1 MKPLNKR
8 VIRKLKESKLQYIA
22 IMVVMMVGLLVY
34 VSFNM
39 GIYNFENSVLTYY
52 EKNNL
57 ADLSAEVVKIP
68 MNSIDDLKK
77 IDGIKS
83 VEGRIKID
91 VPLKVEDP
99 NEKVTARIISVPE
112 EQQINKLYL
121 INGQLG
127 LTDYKEAYVIEHFVQ
142 GRGITTGDIVRPQI
156 NGKIYDLEITAEV
169 GSPEFVYL
177 MKDSQSM
184 LPDLKSFGV
193 IYVSEKFAKEALGLG
208 NAYNEV
214 LIDAKEGY
222 NLEKIKTKV
231 EETLDKYG
239 VKSVRLR
246 EDQLSYRIVEE
257 EIKGGKQSSSV
268 VPLLFLFVAGIIL
281 SVMINR
287 LVKGD
292 RMTIGVLKSMGYTN
306 MQVLIHYSKFAVF
319 IGLFG
324 SILGVLL
331 GIFVS
336 KYFTQIYLLFYKV
349 HYVTIEYY
357 IGYLIGGILLSI
369 IFSIGSGIIGAKGTL
384 KIVPAESMRK
394 EPPKK
399 GKRIIF
405 EGTKIWKKLN
415 FTQKMVWR
423 NLLRDKKRV
432 IFVGFGVSITL
443 LVVVV
448 PLYLFSTMPQ
458 LFEYQFGNLQMMDY
472 NIEFSRPTSTK
483 SVKVIKDQLDYD
495 VIEGKLEYPFEIE
508 SKWRSQIV
516 SLIGLENNTQM
527 YDFEDRNSRPMI
539 PEKNFVYVSEGLAK
553 VLDINVSDWIKIN
566 NYIPG
571 KDDIY
576 VKVTGIN
583 KQNLGTNVYM
593 DIDLMRERLVEKDSI
608 NGVFLNSK
616 DDVKGKL
623 EKIRY
628 ISGINS
634 VEDMS
639 SSFEEFMQITAASI
653 SSLLFFGFIL
663 GFAIMYNTTV
673 MTINSRLLEFSSLR
687 ILGMSKGEII
697 GVILKENLM
706 ITIIG
711 IIIGI
716 PLSSM
721 ASQGI
726 TDAFSTDLYTFSGSI
741 QFSTFIYGICITL
754 TFIGIA
760 QLAAYHR
767 IRKLNFIEAL
777 KERMT

>member
-1 MKPLNKR
+1 MTPLNKR

-34 VSFNM
+34 ISFNM
-39 GIYNFENSVLTYY
+39 GIYNFENSVNTYY

-57 ADLSAEVVKIP
+57 ADMTAEVVKIP
-68 MNSIDDLKK
+68 MNSINDLKR
-77 IDGIKS
+77 INGIKT
-83 VEGRIKID
+83 VEGRIKMD
-91 VPLKVEDP
+91 VPLKVKDP
-99 NEKVTARIISVPE
+99 NEKVTARIISVPK
-112 EQQINKLYL
+112 EQRINKLYL
-121 INGQLG
+121 INGHLG
-127 LTDYKEAYVIEHFVQ
+127 LSDYKEAYVIEHFVQ
-142 GRGITTGDIVRPQI
+142 GRGITIGDRVRPQI
-156 NGKIYDLEITAEV
+156 NGKVYDLKIKAEV

-184 LPDLKSFGV
+184 LPDLTSFGI
-193 IYVSEKFAKEALGLG
+193 IYVSEKFATEAFGLG
-208 NAYNEV
+208 NAYNEII
-214 LIDAKEGY
+214 IDVEEGY

-231 EETLDKYG
+231 EEALDKYG

-257 EIKGGKQSSSV
+257 EIQGGKQSSSV
-268 VPLLFLFVAGIIL
+268 VPLLFLVVAGIIL
-281 SVMINR
+281 TVMISR

-324 SILGVLL
+324 SILGVIL

-336 KYFTQIYLLFYKV
+336 KYFTQLYLMFYKV

-357 IGYLIGGILLSI
+357 IGYLISGILLSLV
-369 IFSIGSGIIGAKGTL
+369 FSIGAGVIGAKGTL

-394 EPPKK
+394 EPPKS

-405 EGTKIWKKLN
+405 EGSKIWKKLN

-432 IFVGFGVSITL
+432 IFVAFGVAITL

-448 PLYLFSTMPQ
+448 PLYLFATMPQ
-458 LFEYQFGNLQMMDY
+458 LFTYQFGNLQKMDY
-472 NIEFSRPTSTK
+472 NIEFSKPTSTK
-483 SVKVIKDQLDYD
+483 SIQVIKDQLEYEK
-495 VIEGKLEYPFEIE
+495 IEGKLEYPFEIE
-508 SKWRSQIV
+508 SKWKSQIV
-516 SLIGLENNTQM
+516 SLIGLDKNTQM
-527 YDFEDRNSRPMI
+527 YDYEDKNERPLV

-553 VLDINVSDWIKIN
+553 VLGIKVGDRIKIN

-593 DIDLMRERLVEKDSI
+593 DINLMREGLVEKDSI

-616 DDVKGKL
+616 DDVKEKL

-634 VEDMS
+634 IEDMS

-687 ILGMSKGEII
+687 ILGMSKGEIT
-697 GVILKENLM
+697 GVILKENLV
-706 ITIIG
+706 ITVIG

-716 PLSSM
+716 PLSKM

-726 TDAFSTDLYTFSGSI
+726 TDAFSTDLYTFGGDI
-741 QFSTFIYGICITL
+741 QFSTFLYGIGITL

-760 QLAAYHR
+760 QFAAYYR

-777 KERMT
+777 KERTT

>member
-1 MKPLNKR
+1 MTPLNKR
-8 VIRKLKESKLQYIA
+8 VLRKLKESKLQYIA
-22 IMVVMMVGLLVY
+22 IMVVMMVGLSLY
-34 VSFNM
+34 ISFNM
-39 GIYNFENSVLTYY
+39 GIYNFENSALTYY

-68 MNSIDDLKK
+68 MNSINDLKK
-77 IDGIKS
+77 IEGVQA
-83 VEGRIKID
+83 VEGRIKMD

-99 NEKVTARIISVPE
+99 NEKVTARIISVPKAQE
-112 EQQINKLYL
+112 INQLFL
-121 INGQLG
+121 INGSLG
-127 LTDYKEAYVIEHFVQ
+127 LSDYKSAYVIEHFVQ
-142 GRGITTGDIVRPQI
+142 GRGIKVGDILQPQI

-184 LPDLKSFGV
+184 LPDLTSFGI
-193 IYVSEKFAKEALGLG
+193 IYVSEKFAREAFGLG

-214 LIDAKEGY
+214 VIDVAAGY

-231 EETLDKYG
+231 EDALDKYG

-257 EIKGGKQSSSV
+257 EIKGGKQSASV
-268 VPLLFLFVAGIIL
+268 VPFLFLIVAGIIL
-281 SVMINR
+281 SVMISR
-287 LVKGD
+287 LVKED

-306 MQVLIHYSKFAVF
+306 IQVLIHYSKFAVF

-324 SILGVLL
+324 SLSGVFLGTV
-331 GIFVS
+331 VS
-336 KYFTQIYLLFYKV
+336 KYFTQVYLMFYKV
-349 HYVTIEYY
+349 HYVTVEYY
-357 IGYLIGGILLSI
+357 IGYLVGGILLSA
-369 IFSIGSGIIGAKGTL
+369 IFSIGAGIIGAKGTL

-394 EPPKK
+394 APPKS

-405 EGTKIWKKLN
+405 EGTKLWKKLD

-432 IFVGFGVSITL
+432 IFVAFGVSITL

-448 PLYLFSTMPQ
+448 PLYLFATMPE
-458 LFEYQFGNLQMMDY
+458 LFDYQFGKLQQMDY
-472 NIEFSRPTSTK
+472 NIEFSKPTNTK
-483 SVKVIKDQLDYD
+483 TLKVIEDRIDYD
-495 VIEGKLEYPFEIE
+495 LMEGKLEYPFEIE
-508 SKWRSQIV
+508 FKWKSQIV
-516 SLIGLENNTQM
+516 SLIGLQKDTQM
-527 YDFEDRNSRPMI
+527 YIFEDKNERPLV
-539 PEKNFVYVSEGLAK
+539 PEKNFVYVSQGLAK
-553 VLDINVSDWIKIN
+553 VLGINVGDKIKIN

-593 DIDLMRERLVEKDSI
+593 DINLMREGLVEKNSI
-608 NGVFLNSK
+608 NGIFINSR
-616 DDVKGKL
+616 DDVKRKL
-623 EKIRY
+623 EKVRY
-628 ISGINS
+628 ISGIHS
-634 VEDMS
+634 IEDMS

-697 GVILKENLM
+697 GVVLKENFV

-711 IIIGI
+711 IIIGL
-716 PLSSM
+716 PLSKM
-721 ASQGI
+721 AVQGI
-726 TDAFSTDLYTFSGSI
+726 TDAFSTDLYTFGGRI
-741 QFSTFIYGICITL
+741 KFSTYMYGIGIML
-754 TFIGIA
+754 IFIMVS

-777 KERMT
+777 KERAT

>member
-1 MKPLNKR
+1 MNPLNKR
-8 VIRKLKESKLQYIA
+8 VLRKLKESKLQYLA
-22 IMVVMMVGLLVY
+22 IMVVMMVGLSLY
-34 VSFNM
+34 ISFNM
-39 GIYNFENSVLTYY
+39 GIYNFENSVFTYY

-77 IDGIKS
+77 IQGIKT
-83 VEGRIKID
+83 VEGRIKMD

-99 NEKVTARIISVPE
+99 NEKVTARIISVPKD
-112 EQQINKLYL
+112 QTINKLFL
-121 INGQLG
+121 IDGNLG
-127 LTDYKEAYVIEHFVQ
+127 LSDYKEAYVIEHFVQ
-142 GRGITTGDIVRPQI
+142 GRGIQVGDIVQPQI
-156 NGKIYDLEITAEV
+156 NGKVYDLEITAEV

-184 LPDLKSFGV
+184 LPDLTSFGI
-193 IYVSEKFAKEALGLG
+193 IYVSEKFASEAFGLG

-214 LIDAKEGY
+214 VIDVAEGY

-231 EETLDKYG
+231 EDALDKYG

-246 EDQLSYRIVEE
+246 EDQLSYRIVQE
-257 EIKGGKQSSSV
+257 EIKGGKQSASV
-268 VPLLFLFVAGIIL
+268 VPFLFLIVAGIIL
-281 SVMINR
+281 SVMISR

-306 MQVLIHYSKFAVF
+306 TQVLIHYSKFAVF

-324 SILGVLL
+324 SLLGVAL
-331 GIFVS
+331 GTIVS
-336 KYFTQIYLLFYKV
+336 KYFTQVYLMFYKV

-357 IGYLIGGILLSI
+357 IGYLLGGIFLSV
-369 IFSIGSGIIGAKGTL
+369 IFSIGAGVIGARGTL

-394 EPPKK
+394 EPPKS

-432 IFVGFGVSITL
+432 IFVAFGVSITL

-448 PLYLFSTMPQ
+448 PLYLFATMPE
-458 LFEYQFGNLQMMDY
+458 LFDYQFGKLQQMDY
-472 NIEFSRPTSTK
+472 NIEFSRPTNTK
-483 SVKVIKDQLDYD
+483 SLNVIEDQVDYD
-495 VIEGKLEYPFEIE
+495 LMEGKLEYPFEIE
-508 SKWRSQIV
+508 SKWKSQII
-516 SLIGLENNTQM
+516 SLIGLEKNTQM
-527 YDFEDRNSRPMI
+527 YNFEDINERPLV
-539 PEKNFVYVSEGLAK
+539 PEKNFVYVSQGLAK
-553 VLDINVSDWIKIN
+553 VLGINVGDQIKIN

-593 DIDLMRERLVEKDSI
+593 DIELMREGLVEKNSI
-608 NGVFLNSK
+608 NGVFINSK

-628 ISGINS
+628 ISGIHS
-634 VEDMS
+634 IEDMS

-697 GVILKENLM
+697 GVILKENFV
-706 ITIIG
+706 ITVIG
-711 IIIGI
+711 ILIGL
-716 PLSSM
+716 PLSKM

-726 TDAFSTDLYTFSGSI
+726 TDAFSTDLYTFGGSI
-741 QFSTFIYGICITL
+741 QLSTYIFGISITL
-754 TFIGIA
+754 IFILIS